1 MKTKLLAMALL
12 TGGAMF
18 AQTRVSIGFG
28 VGGYGPGAYA
38 PVPSYQQVIPPC
50 PGPGYSW
57 VDGYYAP
64 QQGRNVWVQGYWSA
78 PRTYVQS
85 RNFGRHETVRGHD
98 RDFRSHDRNN
108 RGDQGRRSGYSQSFR
123 NH

>member
-1 MKTKLLAMALL
+1 MKKKLLAMALF

-78 PRTYVQS
+78 PRTYVQP
-85 RNFGRHETVRGHD
+85 RNFGHQAFLEQDRGFRGHD
-98 RDFRSHDRNN
+98 RDDHRDRGRSR
-108 RGDQGRRSGYSQSFR
+108 GYSQSFR